1 MDVSPSPPALPTVT
15 YGVLVVFYYI
25 LLEGHLGQTV
35 GKTLFGIKVVR
46 EDNGE
51 VPGLRGATIRTLLVT
66 DGLFS

>member
-1 MDVSPSPPALPTVT
+1 MSPSPPAFPTVA
-15 YGVLVVFYYI
+15 YGALVVFYYI

-51 VPGLRGATIRTLLVT
+51 VPGLRGPTIKTLLLII
-66 DGLFS
+66 DGQFS